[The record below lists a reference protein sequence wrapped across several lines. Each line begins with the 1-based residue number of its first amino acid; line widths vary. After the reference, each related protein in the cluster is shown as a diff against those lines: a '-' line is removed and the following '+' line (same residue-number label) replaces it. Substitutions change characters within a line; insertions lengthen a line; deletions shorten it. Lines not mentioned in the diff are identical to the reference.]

1 MRKNICRE
9 IVICLLYFAGIF
21 TASSI
26 YSIFCSAGIATA
38 LFIVAVATF
47 YFGARKFS
55 KYKILFIIAAY
66 LCTVVGLMGMLV
78 FFKGDAWT
86 GMGITMTMIYFG
98 ILFTIIILL
107 DLASCVI
114 TLIQNKCNVKDNAVN
129 PENNK

>member
-1 MRKNICRE
+1 
-9 IVICLLYFAGIF
+9 
-21 TASSI
+21 
-26 YSIFCSAGIATA
+26 
-38 LFIVAVATF
+38 
-47 YFGARKFS
+47 
-55 KYKILFIIAAY
+55 
-66 LCTVVGLMGMLV
+66 MLV

-114 TLIQNKCNVKDNAVN
+114 TLIQNKCNVKDDAVN